1 MRRLLSLTALLNRPI
16 HSRTTNGDA
25 AETTAKVPSSIIAKQ
40 QDKLASAVETDTPDL
55 TKALVVAGYERHRVV
70 DAVRHASEVQL
81 PAARLIFVCPVSI
94 GRAGPTPQFSTS
106 VKLRDFCGRSIV
118 AALQRTEDVDFHFRV
133 PYLSEADSSKDEP
146 EILEGRIF
154 YHPSSDDCVLKNL
167 SDLMMYASRYDRK
180 NRHRLQTGSTAIL
193 EPVDVLI
200 LPRRFC
206 VVRTARTTDHAKRA
220 YADQPETNVL
230 HKRLKTVHPA
240 AQPML
245 ERPVASSSMT
255 PVLQREAAAPVTRL
269 TTLNDHDRRVAQM
282 ESDVLLHLRDGE
294 VAIVKTSPHLRGKVT
309 VSVEESTG
317 HPAEYQLSRL
327 YGVAALAYLN
337 KQGVTHNDIK
347 PMNIAY
353 SPARGAVLLDFGMA
367 SMDADEKMGG
377 TPPYMPPEYAD
388 GRLRGHLGDVWA
400 AGVTLLIVLR
410 KLNQPVRADCFDVE
424 GIDNGNSEQLS
435 IMRKWLEKVAQA
447 KATLNLNEADDVESL
462 VGKMLDEDRSK
473 RISAEQV
480 QQRLLLANKK
490 KYEDTIDEAKKL
502 LLQRHPG
509 NLTAV
514 SKMAHICK
522 EETSEGLDLR
532 VESPDA
538 DTKDT
543 RLMSSIPRMVRC
555 YEWIKIGGSIVPKES
570 RAPPLTAGK
579 IQRHLPSDKDY
590 IALI

>member
-1 MRRLLSLTALLNRPI
+1 MPKTQELENCASRHLRNEAAAVTDGSLEPTNPLSDDERRRVNRA
-16 HSRTTNGDA
+16 RTLQDVDGTVQQGDSS

-193 EPVDVLI
+193 EPGLWRIWTLIPGITGMKSIQLVDVLI

-327 YGVAALAYLN
+327 HESKAKLSQ
-337 KQGVTHNDIK
+337 K
-347 PMNIAY
+347 
-353 SPARGAVLLDFGMA
+353 S
-367 SMDADEKMGG
+367 
-377 TPPYMPPEYAD
+377 
-388 GRLRGHLGDVWA
+388 LG
-400 AGVTLLIVLR
+400 
-410 KLNQPVRADCFDVE
+410 
-424 GIDNGNSEQLS
+424 LS
-435 IMRKWLEKVAQA
+435 I
-447 KATLNLNEADDVESL
+447 
-462 VGKMLDEDRSK
+462 
-473 RISAEQV
+473 
-480 QQRLLLANKK
+480 
-490 KYEDTIDEAKKL
+490 
-502 LLQRHPG
+502 H
-509 NLTAV
+509 
-514 SKMAHICK
+514 
-522 EETSEGLDLR
+522 
-532 VESPDA
+532 
-538 DTKDT
+538 
-543 RLMSSIPRMVRC
+543 
-555 YEWIKIGGSIVPKES
+555 
-570 RAPPLTAGK
+570 
-579 IQRHLPSDKDY
+579 
-590 IALI
+590 

>member
-327 YGVAALAYLN
+327 HGVGQTPATNSSKPRQNLDPRDNYIEEATTPALAYLN

-480 QQRLLLANKK
+480 QQRLLLANNK
-490 KYEDTIDEAKKL
+490 
-502 LLQRHPG
+502 
-509 NLTAV
+509 
-514 SKMAHICK
+514 
-522 EETSEGLDLR
+522 
-532 VESPDA
+532 
-538 DTKDT
+538 
-543 RLMSSIPRMVRC
+543 
-555 YEWIKIGGSIVPKES
+555 
-570 RAPPLTAGK
+570 
-579 IQRHLPSDKDY
+579 
-590 IALI
+590 